1 MIQKDKE
8 SKKYKE
14 IAEII
19 IDLKT
24 ILFDIKQFQS
34 SNPLKYQAINYRIN
48 NMISKLI
55 YEDKEIKKFIHEL
68 LKEENQDDTKR

>member
-1 MIQKDKE
+1 MNQD
-8 SKKYKE
+8 KKYNE

-19 IDLKT
+19 IDLKL
-24 ILFDIKQFQS
+24 ISKDIKEIQS
-34 SNPLKYQAINYRIN
+34 INPIKYQAINYKIN

-68 LKEENQDDTKR
+68 LSKNDKEKKEQ